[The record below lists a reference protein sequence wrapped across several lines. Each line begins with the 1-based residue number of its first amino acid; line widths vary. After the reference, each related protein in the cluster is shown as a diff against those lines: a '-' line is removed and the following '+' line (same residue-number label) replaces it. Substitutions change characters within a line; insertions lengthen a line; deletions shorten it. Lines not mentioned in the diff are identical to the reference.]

1 MAIRIPGSPTTV
13 KTILVSIGSVLLTA
27 APFLPGHWAVVAA
40 GIGGLLNG
48 KALLKRPGDVKDT
61 P

>member
-1 MAIRIPGSPTTV
+1 MAIRIPGGSTTV
-13 KTILVSIGSVLLTA
+13 KTVLVAIGSALLTA
-27 APFLPGHWAVVAA
+27 APFLPGHWSVVAA

-48 KALLKRPGDVKDT
+48 KALLKRPGDAKVA